1 MAFVFHN
8 HAAGD
13 LTLGK
18 TELVEFSEAE
28 TLEAAVRAIAAS
40 PEATIPVWR
49 KRSPAEDAAGIPC
62 SDRFLGMINSLEVA
76 AFLAR
81 TGGDHDRAM
90 RTPVSEVVTPNPSL
104 LKEVDPRVRLVDVL
118 EVMKTGVR
126 CLLVR
131 KSSGGLE
138 SIATKASD
146 NARPS
151 TSSSSHHD
159 DRFCCLSREDVV
171 RFLIGHLGA
180 LAPIPLS
187 SISSLGAFSPHYSHI
202 EASSPAMRAI
212 AKMPN
217 DPCAIAVVETNPDGT
232 HRILGD
238 ISAYKLWKCDCPAA
252 AWALRCLSA
261 GQFGMGVEDGDSSRA
276 EDASNGGAGG
286 RPRSMRWGAS
296 KPLRCKDT
304 SSLAAVMAQMLSH
317 RATHVWVVDAESED
331 DTLVGVVSYA
341 DILDAVARYPTIM
354 RPRNI

>member
-1 MAFVFHN
+1 M
-8 HAAGD
+8 
-13 LTLGK
+13 
-18 TELVEFSEAE
+18 
-28 TLEAAVRAIAAS
+28 
-40 PEATIPVWR
+40 
-49 KRSPAEDAAGIPC
+49 
-62 SDRFLGMINSLEVA
+62 
-76 AFLAR
+76 
-81 TGGDHDRAM
+81 
-90 RTPVSEVVTPNPSL
+90 
-104 LKEVDPRVRLVDVL
+104 
-118 EVMKTGVR
+118 
-126 CLLVR
+126 LVR
-131 KSSGGLE
+131 KSSGSRE
-138 SIATKASD
+138 SMATKASN

-151 TSSSSHHD
+151 SSSSSHRD

-276 EDASNGGAGG
+276 EDAGQWNHPASNGAGG

-331 DTLVGVVSYA
+331 DTLLGVVSYT
-341 DILDAVARYPTIM
+341 DILDAVARYPTIT
-354 RPRNI
+354 RPRII